1 MTTGYM
7 MFANEKRSSVVE
19 PGLKVTEV
27 AKKLGA
33 LWRALSDEEKKKYNE
48 AAAEHRKSNPPKPRK
63 PRKSKKAKEEAKA
76 AKAAKPKRA
85 PRPLSGYMKFA
96 NAKRG
101 EVKSTDPAMK
111 FGEIGKR
118 LGAMWRELSDEEKGT
133 WKLA

>member
-7 MFANEKRSSVVE
+7 MFANEKRSSVAQ

-27 AKKLGA
+27 AKKLGE

-48 AAAEHRKSNPPKPRK
+48 AAAEHRKSHPQGPRK
-63 PRKSKKAKEEAKA
+63 PRKTKKQKEADAAAKKAKAER
-76 AKAAKPKRA
+76 PK
-85 PRPLSGYMKFA
+85 RPLSGYMKFA
-96 NAKRG
+96 NSKRS
-101 EVKSTDPAMK
+101 EVKSTNPAMK

-118 LGAMWRELSDEEKGT
+118 LGELWRALSDSEKGQ

>member
-1 MTTGYM
+1 
-7 MFANEKRSSVVE
+7 MFANEKRSSVAK

-27 AKKLGA
+27 AKELGA
-33 LWRALSDEEKKKYNE
+33 LWRALTDEEKKKYNE
-48 AAAEHRKSNPPKPRK
+48 AAAEHRKSHPPKPRK
-63 PRKSKKAKEEAKA
+63 PRKSKKDAKGAKGAKA
-76 AKAAKPKRA
+76 DKPKRA

-101 EVKSTDPAMK
+101 EVRAAEAGIK

-118 LGAMWRELSDEEKGT
+118 LGALWRGLTDEEKGT